1 MENKQVKSSVTTW
14 EPNGKQKK
22 FLKMVKEN
30 PNKTL
35 AELSQLMGEE
45 VKSGSINCLVTKG
58 LVITQDIEVVEV
70 VKRKKKV
77 KAYRLATQNKEE

>member
-1 MENKQVKSSVTTW
+1 MENKTVKSSVATW

-22 FLKMVKEN
+22 FLKLVKEN

-45 VKSGSINCLVTKG
+45 VKSGSVNCLVTKG
-58 LVITQDIEVVEV
+58 LVVTEDVEVVEV
-70 VKRKKKV
+70 VQRKKKV
-77 KAYRLATQNKEE
+77 KAYRLATQTKEE

>member
-1 MENKQVKSSVTTW
+1 MAEIKNTNKTIAW
-14 EPNGKQKK
+14 EPNGRQKK
-22 FLKMVKEN
+22 FLKLVKEN

-45 VKSGSINCLVTKG
+45 IKSGSINCLVTKG
-58 LVITQDIEVVEV
+58 LITTEDVEVIEV

-77 KAYRLATQNKEE
+77 KAYKLAEKGE